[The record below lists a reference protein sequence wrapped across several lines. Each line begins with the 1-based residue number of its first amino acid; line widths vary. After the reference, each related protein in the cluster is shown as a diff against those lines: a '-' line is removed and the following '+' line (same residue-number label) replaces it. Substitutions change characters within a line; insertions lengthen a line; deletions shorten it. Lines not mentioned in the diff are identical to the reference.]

1 MVQKKSDCRMNE
13 IRTRDA
19 FDAAHG
25 KLRWTAAK
33 GLDLS
38 NVGLAGWK
46 RAAIEQ
52 TYFLGCAF
60 KNRAVVDYLL
70 DRGAVLLTRFPATA
84 YNPFRAELYTPE
96 ELEESVAPRTTRDR
110 AIYKEY
116 LAKGQFSPDVI
127 EALTRRIHDDSIDDA
142 LERLVAQKGAL
153 KVAGFVGG
161 SAVERG
167 DEWYRKTA
175 ETARLVARDGN
186 FVMTGGG
193 PGMMEAAN
201 LGAYFSAR
209 HFGESDLEAAID
221 ILAAAPEYEHP
232 EWRQRA
238 AEVKERFPRGA
249 ASLGVP
255 TWFYGREPTNS
266 FATHVAKYFDNS
278 IREGGLLMLS
288 LAGVVVAPGSA
299 GTLQEIFMDAEQNY
313 YATSG
318 YHSPMVFLGVRQWEM
333 DTPVFSLVKQTA
345 NEICRDMLFISDFPA
360 EIAELLA
367 KTKPIKKTQ
376 RRASL

>member
-1 MVQKKSDCRMNE
+1 MVRKKSDRRMNE

-19 FDAAHG
+19 FNAARG
-25 KLRWTAAK
+25 KLRWTAVK

-38 NVGLAGWK
+38 NVGLAEWK

-60 KNRAVVDYLL
+60 KNRTVEDYLAA
-70 DRGAVLLTRFPATA
+70 RGAVLLTRFPATA
-84 YNPFRAELYTPE
+84 CNPFRAELYTPE
-96 ELEESVAPRTTRDR
+96 ELEERITGRTTRDH
-110 AIYKEY
+110 AIYNEY

-153 KVAGFVGG
+153 KMAGFMGG
-161 SAVERG
+161 SGVERG

-175 ETARLVARDGN
+175 ETARLVACGGK

-209 HFGESDLEAAID
+209 HFGENDLEAAID

-232 EWRQRA
+232 KWRQRA
-238 AEVKERFPRGA
+238 SEVKECFPRGA
-249 ASLGVP
+249 ESLGVP

-288 LAGVVVAPGSA
+288 LAGVAVAPGSA

-345 NEICRDMLFISDFPA
+345 NDICREMLFISDFPA
-360 EIAELLA
+360 EIAEFLA
-367 KTKPIKKTQ
+367 KTKPIKKT
-376 RRASL
+376 

>member
-1 MVQKKSDCRMNE
+1 MVRKKSDRRMNE

-19 FDAAHG
+19 FNAARG
-25 KLRWTAAK
+25 KLRWTAVK

-38 NVGLAGWK
+38 DVGLAEWK

-60 KNRAVVDYLL
+60 KNRTVEDYLTA
-70 DRGAVLLTRFPATA
+70 RGAVLLTRFPATA

-96 ELEESVAPRTTRDR
+96 ELEERVTGRTTRDH

-153 KVAGFVGG
+153 KMAGFMGG
-161 SAVERG
+161 SGVERG

-175 ETARLVARDGN
+175 ETARLVACGGK

-209 HFGESDLEAAID
+209 HFGENDLEAAID

-232 EWRQRA
+232 KWRQRA
-238 AEVKERFPRGA
+238 SEVKERFTRGA
-249 ASLGVP
+249 ESLGVP

-288 LAGVVVAPGSA
+288 LAGVAVAPGSA

-345 NEICRDMLFISDFPA
+345 NDICREMLFISDFPA
-360 EIAELLA
+360 EIAEFLA
-367 KTKPIKKTQ
+367 KTKPIKKT
-376 RRASL
+376 

>member
-1 MVQKKSDCRMNE
+1 MAEKNSARRMNE
-13 IRTRDA
+13 IRKRDA
-19 FDAAHG
+19 FDRARG
-25 KLRWTAAK
+25 KLRWTAVK

-38 NVGLAGWK
+38 DVALANWK
-46 RAAIEQ
+46 RASIEQ

-84 YNPFRAELYTPE
+84 YNPFRAELYTPD
-96 ELEESVAPRTTRDR
+96 ELEMSVTRRTTLDQ

-127 EALTRRIHDDSIDDA
+127 EALTRRIHDDSVDDA
-142 LERLVAQKGAL
+142 LEQLVAQKGAL
-153 KVAGFVGG
+153 KMVGFMGG

-175 ETARLVARDGN
+175 ETAQLVARGGK
-186 FVMTGGG
+186 FVMSGGG

-209 HFGESDLEAAID
+209 HFGGSELATAID
-221 ILAAAPEYEHP
+221 ILAAAPEYDHP
-232 EWRQRA
+232 RWRDRA
-238 AEVKERFPRGA
+238 HEVIKRFPGGA
-249 ASLGVP
+249 ESLGVP
-255 TWFYGREPTNS
+255 TWFYGQEPTNS
-266 FATHVAKYFDNS
+266 FSTQIAKYFDNS
-278 IREGGLLMLS
+278 IREGGLLLLS

-345 NEICRDMLFISDFPA
+345 NAVCRDMLFISDFPA
-360 EIAELLA
+360 EIAQFIA
-367 KTKPIKKTQ
+367 KTKPRKKQ
-376 RRASL
+376 

>member
-1 MVQKKSDCRMNE
+1 MKE
-13 IRTRDA
+13 IRTRDE
-19 FDAAHG
+19 FAAARG
-25 KLRWTAAK
+25 KLRWTAVK

-38 NVGLAGWK
+38 NVGLAEWK

-52 TYFLGCAF
+52 TFFLGCAF
-60 KNRAVVDYLL
+60 KNRGVEDYLAA
-70 DRGAVLLTRFPATA
+70 RGAVLLTRFPATC
-84 YNPFRAELYTPE
+84 YDPFRAELYTPD
-96 ELEESVAPRTTRDR
+96 ELDTNVAPRTTRDQ

-116 LAKGQFSPDVI
+116 LAKGQFSTDVI

-153 KVAGFVGG
+153 KVAGFMGG

-175 ETARLVARDGN
+175 ETARLVARGGK

-209 HFGESDLEAAID
+209 HFGDSDLEAAID
-221 ILAAAPEYEHP
+221 ILAMAAEYDHP
-232 EWRQRA
+232 KWRARA
-238 AEVKERFPRGA
+238 AEVKKRFPRGA
-249 ASLGVP
+249 ESLGVP

-288 LAGVVVAPGSA
+288 LAGVVIAPGSA
-299 GTLQEIFMDAEQNY
+299 GTLQEIFMDAEQNF

-318 YHSPMVFLGVRQWEM
+318 YHSPMVFLGLRQWEM

-345 NEICRDMLFISDFPA
+345 NEICRGLLFITDFPA
-360 EIAELLA
+360 AVAEFLA
-367 KTKPIKKTQ
+367 NTKAIKKTHH
-376 RRASL
+376 RSSL